1 MNHRH
6 QELAAAWW
14 RVRGFTLVELLVV
27 IAIIGILV
35 ALLLPAIQ
43 AAREAA
49 RRSQCVNNLKQFGV
63 AYHNYH
69 DTHKKFPPRFSRW
82 TWEPSIPSDNKPT
95 FPPQVYL
102 LPFMEQSA
110 LYDQL
115 DCGKSSRQAPNAAL
129 AGTLVPGFACPSDSS
144 AIEVI
149 TSGTKHAVDYL
160 SGVPATAPMSYF
172 ESSGAWGCPAPSGY
186 NGYCLSTGGQGF
198 TAPFPTSRRI
208 ADITDG
214 TSSTLAMGENV
225 PDCYNWSSWMYGDTA
240 TYNTS
245 NGLNIKWT
253 TCCRRRGGNWL
264 DWQPCASFK
273 SMHPGGMN
281 GLLVDASVRFLAETI
296 DMTVF
301 QQLGTIAG
309 GEAMRVP

>member
-1 MNHRH
+1 MDHRH
-6 QELAAAWW
+6 PRSGAGRASTS
-14 RVRGFTLVELLVV
+14 GFTLVELLVV

-82 TWEPSIPSDNKPT
+82 TWEPGTPSDNRPT
-95 FPPQVYL
+95 FPAQVYL

-115 DCGKSSRQAPNAAL
+115 DSTKSSRQAPNVGF

-144 AIEVI
+144 AREVI
-149 TSGTKHAVDYL
+149 TGSPKHANEYM
-160 SGVPATAPMSYF
+160 SGASATTPISYF
-172 ESSGAWGCPAPSGY
+172 ASSGAWACPAPSGY
-186 NGYCLSTGGQGF
+186 NGYCLATGGAGF
-198 TAPFPTSRRI
+198 YGNDRTMGH
-208 ADITDG
+208 ITDG
-214 TSSTLAMGENV
+214 TSTTLAMGENV
-225 PDCYNWSSWMYGDTA
+225 PDCYNWSSWLYGDTSV
-240 TYNTS
+240 YSTS

-253 TCCRRRGGNWL
+253 TCCRKKGGDWMN
-264 DWQPCASFK
+264 WQPCSSFK

-281 GLLVDASVRFLAETI
+281 GAMVDASVRFFAETI
-296 DMTVF
+296 DMTTF
-301 QQLGTIAG
+301 QQVGTIAG
-309 GEAMRVP
+309 GEAIGAY